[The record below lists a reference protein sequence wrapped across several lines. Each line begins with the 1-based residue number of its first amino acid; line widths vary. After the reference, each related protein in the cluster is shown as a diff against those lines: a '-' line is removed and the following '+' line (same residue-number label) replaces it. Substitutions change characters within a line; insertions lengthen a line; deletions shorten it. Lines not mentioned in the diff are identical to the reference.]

1 MDALAGIIARH
12 SLEVLNEA
20 LLAVPDGGVVL
31 DICLAD
37 VLLDRLPRPAL
48 VEHQIVEGD
57 RALLVLL
64 QPIGHIDV
72 LPQRE
77 LRCSQSGV

>member
-1 MDALAGIIARH
+1 MDALAGVIARH
-12 SLEVLNEA
+12 ALEVLNEA
-20 LLAVPDGGVVL
+20 LLAVRDGGVVL

-37 VLLDRLPRPAL
+37 VSLDRLPRPGL

-64 QPIGHIDV
+64 QPVGHIDV